1 MAGAGHYAYELYRKA
16 KCVINTSKIRGYI
29 SFREFN
35 KFATFVKINA
45 REFFLRC
52 AGCDLIRSWFT

>member
-45 REFFLRC
+45 REFFYVVQVV
-52 AGCDLIRSWFT
+52 I